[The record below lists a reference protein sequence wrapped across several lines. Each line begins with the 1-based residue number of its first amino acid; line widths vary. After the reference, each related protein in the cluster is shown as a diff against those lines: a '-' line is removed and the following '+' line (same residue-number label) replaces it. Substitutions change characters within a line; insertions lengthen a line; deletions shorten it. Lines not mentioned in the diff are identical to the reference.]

1 MPSRGLLAAAL
12 AYFAATFA
20 VAFALGALRETV
32 VAPRLGGLA
41 AVALEV
47 PILLTVSWFTARW
60 AVRRF
65 AVAERASARLVM
77 GAVAFGLLQAVE
89 LGFAAAFGTPPS
101 VYLGAVATAKGA
113 LGMAAQVAFALMP
126 LVVGPADRR

>member
-20 VAFALGALRETV
+20 VAFALGALREIV

-47 PILLTVSWFTARW
+47 PILLTVSWLTAGW
-60 AVRRF
+60 TVRRF
-65 AVAERASARLVM
+65 AVSERVSARLVM
-77 GAVAFGLLQAVE
+77 GAVAFGLLQAAE
-89 LGFAAAFGTPPS
+89 LAFAVALGTPPS

-113 LGMAAQVAFALMP
+113 LGMAAQVAFALIP
-126 LVVGPADRR
+126 LVVGRADRR